1 MESRMTTPPAYSP
14 ADEPGRFAALV
25 VYLLYLLS
33 IPSLAVFALVGVIG
47 ALAARDGAGPLAR
60 SHLDYQ
66 VRIWFTSFWWTI
78 ALAVL
83 MVIGWILTIVLIGL
97 PIIWIAGVGFF
108 IIFIWFTVVS
118 LLGLLA
124 LLDGRRK

>member
-1 MESRMTTPPAYSP
+1 M
-14 ADEPGRFAALV
+14 LV
-25 VYLLYLLS
+25 YGLYLLS
-33 IPSLAVFALVGVIG
+33 IPSFALFALVGVIL

-78 ALAVL
+78 ALGILLV
-83 MVIGWILTIVLIGL
+83 VGWILTVVLVGF

-124 LLDGRRK
+124 LLDGRGK